1 LKAIGG
7 RLPMAWW
14 HRCWLYRGIQH
25 FNAIGSVES
34 LDVGVQSRT
43 TWPDEI
49 PDDVVGVG
57 PRLHDMASEFRA
69 IVTANRC
76 RLAVPF
82 AKLLE
87 NPHHAAATDAEVDL
101 DGQHFTCEVIDHVEG
116 SERTTIGQRVVH
128 EVHRPANVRLDRLHE
143 RMTLAF
149 YGSTPPTPAQRQAL
163 LAIQPPCS
171 LVVDDMALLS
181 QLAMQLRTSPGRVC
195 FGQLH

>member
-87 NPHHAAATDAEVDL
+87 NLHHAAATDAEVDL

-116 SERTTIGQRVVH
+116 SERTTIGQRVAH
-128 EVHRPANVRLDRLHE
+128 EVLSTSKRSARSAARAHDVRVLRVD
-143 RMTLAF
+143 AADVGAAS
-149 YGSTPPTPAQRQAL
+149 GSARDTAAVF
-163 LAIQPPCS
+163 AC
-171 LVVDDMALLS
+171 
-181 QLAMQLRTSPGRVC
+181 G
-195 FGQLH
+195 